1 LFWYALKSHVI
12 IIILQAIY
20 TMGLLSSIKDFLFRP
35 IEEGSDNKGAKSS
48 QHHEHKGFSIET
60 QPLKE
65 GGSFRVQGW
74 IRKDGKEHHFIRA
87 DQSHSMES
95 GHDLSL
101 FKAKQCIDQMG
112 DGLFK

>member
-1 LFWYALKSHVI
+1 
-12 IIILQAIY
+12 
-20 TMGLLSSIKDFLFRP
+20 MGLLSSIKEFLFRP
-35 IEEGSDNKGAKSS
+35 VEEGSDSKGAKSS

-87 DQSHSMES
+87 DQSHSLEG
-95 GHDLSL
+95 GHELSL

-112 DGLFK
+112 EAVFK